1 MNKSMTFFIVIF
13 VSIFCGA
20 FFLYYF
26 LDQRSDLM
34 GKKTVEDVI
43 AEHRPQLDA
52 RLQNDFENT
61 GVTFPPE
68 ELAFL
73 VIKED
78 KKLELWAR
86 NDGDWK
92 IIKAVAITAASG
104 KSGPKLREG
113 DRQIPE
119 GVYEVVGLNPN
130 SSYHLS
136 MKLNYPNEFDRY
148 WANKEGRTNPGSD
161 IFIHGKAVSIGC
173 IAVGDD
179 AIEELF
185 YIVHKVGIEKV
196 KVVISPRDPRKHA
209 LAGNSDSPEWTEELY
224 KNIES
229 EFLSISGT

>member
-1 MNKSMTFFIVIF
+1 MVN
-13 VSIFCGA
+13 
-20 FFLYYF
+20 
-26 LDQRSDLM
+26 
-34 GKKTVEDVI
+34 
-43 AEHRPQLDA
+43 
-52 RLQNDFENT
+52 
-61 GVTFPPE
+61 
-68 ELAFL
+68 
-73 VIKED
+73 
-78 KKLELWAR
+78 
-86 NDGDWK
+86 
-92 IIKAVAITAASG
+92 AVAITAASG

-113 DRQIPE
+113 DRQVPE
-119 GVYEVVGLNPN
+119 GVYKLVGLNPN

-196 KVVISPRDPRKHA
+196 KVVISPRDPRKNA

-229 EFLSISGT
+229 EFLTISGT